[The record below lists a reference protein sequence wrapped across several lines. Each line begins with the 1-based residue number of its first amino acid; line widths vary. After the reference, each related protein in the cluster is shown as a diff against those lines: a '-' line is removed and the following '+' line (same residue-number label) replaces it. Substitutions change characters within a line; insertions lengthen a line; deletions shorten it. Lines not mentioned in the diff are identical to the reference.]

1 MTNNYHDQSE
11 NEPVE
16 QVVIISI
23 NGVETEFFGDA
34 LTSPLSEAII
44 FLQQEVEK
52 ELQL

>member
-1 MTNNYHDQSE
+1 MNNYHDDSC

-34 LTSPLSEAII
+34 LTSPIHDAIA
-44 FLQQEVEK
+44 FLNKEQQK
-52 ELQL
+52 EMVV

>member
-1 MTNNYHDQSE
+1 MNNYQDQSG

-34 LTSPLSEAII
+34 LTSPLSEAVI
-44 FLQQEVEK
+44 FLTKEVEK

>member
-1 MTNNYHDQSE
+1 MKNNYHDQSE

-34 LTSPLSEAII
+34 LTSPLSDAII
-44 FLQQEVEK
+44 FLNIEREK
-52 ELQL
+52 ELEL